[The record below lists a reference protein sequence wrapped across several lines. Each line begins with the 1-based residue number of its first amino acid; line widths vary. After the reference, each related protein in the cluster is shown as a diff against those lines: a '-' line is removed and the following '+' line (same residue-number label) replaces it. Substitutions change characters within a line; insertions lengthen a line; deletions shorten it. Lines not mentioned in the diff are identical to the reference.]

1 MDRFA
6 IWGVICILVGCGFLA
21 SALHIYRLRKKF
33 LADSRFA
40 AGTVVEVR
48 VQGVGR
54 NAVSVP
60 IFEFYTADGR
70 PQRAE
75 SLMGSGFQ
83 GFEVGEAVTVRYDPN
98 DPSRAEIDSFAMLW
112 GLALL
117 RTGFAVLFLLMGAAG
132 LLLT

>member
-21 SALHIYRLRKKF
+21 SALHIRRLRKRF
-33 LADSRFA
+33 LAEASA
-40 AGTVVEVR
+40 ATGTVVEVHVR
-48 VQGVGR
+48 GVGR

-60 IFEFYTADGR
+60 LFEFHTADGR
-70 PQRAE
+70 LQRAE

-83 GFEVGEAVTVRYDPN
+83 GFTVGETVAVRYDPN
-98 DPSRAEIDSFAMLW
+98 NPSRAEVDSFAMLW

-117 RTGFAVLFLLMGAAG
+117 RAGFAVLFLLMGAAG
-132 LLLT
+132 LLL